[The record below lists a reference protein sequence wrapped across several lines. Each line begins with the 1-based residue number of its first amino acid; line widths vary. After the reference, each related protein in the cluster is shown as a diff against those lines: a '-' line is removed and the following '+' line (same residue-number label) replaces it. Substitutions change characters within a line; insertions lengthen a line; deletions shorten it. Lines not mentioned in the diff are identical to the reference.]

1 MPRFFIRDPEEQLQD
16 GLLTLTGSDAS
27 HIARSLRMKIGE
39 ALTASD
45 FFGWE
50 YQGKIVGVSPEA
62 VVLRVEE
69 KRRCESEPR
78 LRVRV
83 FQALPKG
90 DKFDTVVQKATELG
104 AYDFTPVLAARC
116 VSRPDEKA
124 AAKKRERWQK
134 IAEEAAKQSGRGR
147 IPAVRALCSFEQ
159 ALDDMA
165 ACDLAILCYE
175 GEETRSLRRCLEERS
190 ESLSDGATVAVYVGP
205 EGGIEP
211 KEARE
216 ATERGICAVSFGRRI
231 LRTETA
237 PLFALSAIL
246 FFSGD
251 MEP

>member
-1 MPRFFIRDPEEQLQD
+1 MPRFFIREPDKQLQGD
-16 GLLTLTGSDAS
+16 LLTLTGDDAS

-39 ALTASD
+39 TLTVCD

-50 YQGKIVGVSPEA
+50 YEGKITSVSPEA
-62 VVLRVEE
+62 VELRVEE

-104 AYDFTPVLAARC
+104 AYDFTPVLTSRC
-116 VSRPDEKA
+116 ISRPDEKA
-124 AAKKRERWQK
+124 AAKKRERWQR

-147 IPAVRALCSFEQ
+147 IPEVRALCSYEQ

-165 ACDLAILCYE
+165 ACDLALLCYE
-175 GEETRSLRRCLEERS
+175 GEETLSLRRCLEENAKK
-190 ESLSDGATVAVYVGP
+190 LSDGASVAVFIGP
-205 EGGIEP
+205 EGGIEQS
-211 KEARE
+211 EAQ
-216 ATERGICAVSFGRRI
+216 AAKQRGIFAVSFGRRI

-251 MEP
+251 TEP